1 MRGNT
6 IRKALAVACVGAGT
20 LFAACRD
27 EATSPVRPDG
37 HGTAA
42 VATVDEELPAFT
54 ERAALD
60 PFFINQ
66 PSQLMMRT
74 DARTD
79 FVIQRVVGQP
89 GEGRWHTHPGP
100 SFGIVKTGVV
110 KITRYSRKTGCV
122 SATYQAG
129 QAYYEVADEV
139 HRADVLSDVPAVE
152 YKARFYA
159 PADGGV
165 FTTFLGEDEV
175 PKCATD

>member
-1 MRGNT
+1 MQGNR
-6 IRKALAVACVGAGT
+6 IRKALAVAVVGAGT
-20 LFAACRD
+20 LFAACKE
-27 EATSPVRPDG
+27 EATSPARPDG
-37 HGTAA
+37 HGSAVVAA
-42 VATVDEELPAFT
+42 AEEGLPAFT

-66 PSQLMMRT
+66 PSELMMRT

-139 HRADVLSDVPAVE
+139 HRADVVSDVPAIE

-159 PADGGV
+159 PLNNGA
-165 FTTFLGEDEV
+165 FTSFLRDDEV
-175 PKCATD
+175 PNCATD